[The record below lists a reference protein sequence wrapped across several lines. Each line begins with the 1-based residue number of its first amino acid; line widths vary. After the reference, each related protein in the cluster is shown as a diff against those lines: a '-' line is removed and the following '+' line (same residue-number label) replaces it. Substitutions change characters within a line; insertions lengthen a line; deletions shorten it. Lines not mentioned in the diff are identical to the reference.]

1 MDLNDFEPDL
11 LSPLPGASVL
21 KKTKKKLTRTDYSV
35 LLPAIKTVGFLKTI
49 VPSWPSVV
57 AVLLTAQTTYAV
69 TCQPYHH
76 DNQGYHSNKRS
87 YNIK

>member
-35 LLPAIKTVGFLKTI
+35 VLPAIKTVGFLKTI
-49 VPSWPSVV
+49 VPSWPCRCPSYSTNDICSDM
-57 AVLLTAQTTYAV
+57 LTLS
-69 TCQPYHH
+69 P
-76 DNQGYHSNKRS
+76 
-87 YNIK
+87 